1 MMQRTTVAERCL
13 LNQYE
18 DHAFTAQGS
27 EEMGRGY
34 ERAADS
40 KLETDRD
47 ERDSFGDC
55 SEGRGNERMVE
66 SAGRFVRTAG
76 KQRLGRPGLSLVW
89 REIADT
95 DRDAVV
101 PPSTSSQQAPEEV
114 RERWE
119 MGSRHRWWQRLFGE

>member
-1 MMQRTTVAERCL
+1 
-13 LNQYE
+13 
-18 DHAFTAQGS
+18 
-27 EEMGRGY
+27 MGRGY

-40 KLETDRD
+40 KLETERD

-95 DRDAVV
+95 DLDTVV
-101 PPSTSSQQAPEEV
+101 PRSTSSQQAPEEV
-114 RERWE
+114 RERWD
-119 MGSRHRWWQRLFGE
+119 MGSRRRWWQRLFGE